1 MSFWA
6 DSPGPTWWDCIESL
20 NPCIQSPYG
29 ISRSNLHRK
38 PRSKKMPRGLALV
51 QLNPNHA
58 ERLAAF
64 LREHFVLYPRSR
76 ISLTKERIY
85 AGLSKEQWIGVGV
98 FTADKQLVGC
108 CISKPLGRMKFSHEM
123 LEQGGVVDYFCVHR
137 DYRKQGLATC
147 MLQEL
152 VFQTAQKERDVHI
165 FLKEGFPL
173 WNLPPLYHSQ
183 YISRRKGDPGVFKE
197 QFGSQGI
204 ELHTPILQ
212 YTHADFF
219 PLRNIVGNLPYE
231 LSGDSELF
239 GFNYKGHDVYLC
251 MTDLHHCSV
260 PEGHTIGELSWILPK
275 TIEVPLSI
283 QRLAVETCVDCSKFD
298 IVIMDSKIPHDSK
311 KPWGKDATYSWYIF
325 NYNPGEFFKV
335 KPFWIL

>member
-6 DSPGPTWWDCIESL
+6 DSPGPTWWDCVESL

-29 ISRSNLHRK
+29 ISRSDLSRK
-38 PRSKKMPRGLALV
+38 PRSKMIPRGLALV
-51 QLNPNHA
+51 LLNPKHA
-58 ERLAAF
+58 EKMCSF
-64 LREHFVLYPRSR
+64 LKENFVLYPRSR

-85 AGLSKEQWIGVGV
+85 AGLLNHQWIGVAV
-98 FTADKQLVGC
+98 FTADKQMVGC
-108 CISKPLGRMKFSHEM
+108 CVSKPLGKMKFTHEVVD
-123 LEQGGVVDYFCVHR
+123 QGGVVDYFCVHR

-152 VFQTAQKERDVHI
+152 TYQTAQKQRDVHI

-183 YISRRKGDPGVFKE
+183 YISRRTDVPGDEKE
-197 QFGSQGI
+197 YCGSQGI
-204 ELHTPILQ
+204 EFNTPIVQ
-212 YTHADFF
+212 YTHADYF
-219 PLRNIVGNLPYE
+219 PLRKFAANLPSS

-260 PEGHTIGELSWILPK
+260 PEGDTIGELSWILPK

-283 QRLAVETCVDCSKFD
+283 QRLAVETCVDSSRFD
-298 IVIMDSKIPHDSK
+298 IVIMDSKIPHDTRR
-311 KPWGKDATYSWYIF
+311 PWGKDATYSWYIF